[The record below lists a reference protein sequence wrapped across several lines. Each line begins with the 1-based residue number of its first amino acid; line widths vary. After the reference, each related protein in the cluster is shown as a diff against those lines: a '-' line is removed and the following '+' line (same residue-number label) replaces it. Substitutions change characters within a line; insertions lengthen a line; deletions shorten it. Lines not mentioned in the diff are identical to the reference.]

1 MKIEVVVPDE
11 LLTALE
17 QQPEDLRQQILL
29 YTLGS
34 LYEAGH
40 ISGGLGARVMGCS
53 RWEFYRLLSE
63 SGFAVIDYPEE
74 ELDRE
79 AEVGAVW
86 YQPGQ
91 TP

>member
-1 MKIEVVVPDE
+1 MNIQVVVPDE
-11 LLTALE
+11 LLTNLE
-17 QQPEDLRQQILL
+17 QEPDSLRQQILL

-34 LYEAGH
+34 LYESGR
-40 ISGGLGARVMGCS
+40 ISGGLAAKVMGCN

-63 SGFAVIDYPEE
+63 SGFAVIDYPDD

-86 YQPGQ
+86 YQEG
-91 TP
+91 